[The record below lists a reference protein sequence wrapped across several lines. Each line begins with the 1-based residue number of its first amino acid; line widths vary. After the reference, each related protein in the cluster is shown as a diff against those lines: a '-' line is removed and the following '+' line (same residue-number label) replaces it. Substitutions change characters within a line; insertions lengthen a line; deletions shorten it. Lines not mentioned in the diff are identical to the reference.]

1 MSPLPFSID
10 RDAKA
15 SLSSQIYTGLRD
27 AIRQGTLTQG
37 ARLPSWR
44 DLAVQLGVSRG
55 TVRVV
60 YERLLDEQL
69 LVSRGASGTWVSEAP
84 ITPQASPERSIN
96 HPFPDFFPDFGNRP
110 ATFQMGVPSQ
120 DAFPFKLWTRM
131 MLRNARTAALHPVSY
146 PDPRGAPALRH
157 EIASYLAIARGL
169 QCTADQVLVTAGF
182 AGAFGIAVRALKLE
196 GASAWFEDPG
206 FPLTRKALQI
216 AGLNIVPVPVDGEGL
231 DVRQGI
237 SLCQHAAVAVVTP
250 GQQAPLGMTMTLA
263 RRRALLDWAA
273 RHEAYIIEDDYLGEL
288 QLRGRAAPALASI
301 DQDGRVLHIGTF
313 SKTISPSLRLG
324 FMVVP
329 SHLALTFAE
338 TAACLAPAPNVA
350 VQHTVAE
357 FIREGHYLR
366 HLRKMK
372 RLYAARQ
379 QRLADTLRE
388 LAPSGYDVDAHG
400 GFAVRLV
407 LPDYYDDVA
416 VSERALQYGLA
427 PVPLSPWYLSAPAP
441 RGLLL
446 GATNYSERTLRKDC
460 IKLLELVEASV
471 GGRHEQTRS
480 GQPG

>member
-1 MSPLPFSID
+1 MNTLPFSID

-27 AIRQGTLTQG
+27 AIHQGTLTQG

-69 LVSRGASGTWVSEAP
+69 LVSRGAGGTWVSEAP
-84 ITPQASPERSIN
+84 IAPRASPERSIN
-96 HPFPDFFPDFGNRP
+96 HPFPDFFPDFSNRP

-146 PDPRGAPALRH
+146 PDPRGAPALRQ

-182 AGAFGIAVRALKLE
+182 AGAIGIAVRALKLE

-237 SLCQHAAVAVVTP
+237 SLSLHAALAVVTP

-301 DQDGRVLHIGTF
+301 DQDRRVLHIGTF

-324 FMVVP
+324 FAVVP

-372 RLYAARQ
+372 RLYAALQ

-388 LAPSGYDVDAHG
+388 LAPSRYDVDAHG
-400 GFAVRLV
+400 GFAVRLI

-460 IKLLELVEASV
+460 IKLLELVEASG
-471 GGRHEQTRS
+471 GGRREQTRS
-480 GQPG
+480 EQPG